1 MVWTFVEVQP
11 QSLNESSLNEMYKN
25 FMPTHVYIKII
36 TNIWRV
42 ISISDEKDIRKI
54 FPKI

>member
-1 MVWTFVEVQP
+1 MFI
-11 QSLNESSLNEMYKN
+11 
-25 FMPTHVYIKII
+25 FKII

-42 ISISDEKDIRKI
+42 ISISDETDIRKI